1 MNPIN
6 VMEKKSFQLNKN
18 KYNNFL
24 SNHQLTNKMFG
35 YDFYSILN
43 SSNKIRFFLI
53 IIFIIYIMEKFIIK
67 INFFNNKVNSTI
79 INNKEYNNRTFNK
92 SDIKVC
98 LCVMG
103 KEENIYAKEFIN
115 HYKKLGYNH
124 IFLYDNN
131 DLNGEKFEDVL
142 KEEINERLVSI
153 INYRG
158 KKGKK
163 GKIGGIQLEIYYD
176 CYEKNN
182 KDYDWLSFYDF
193 DEFLELKPNNLTIQ
207 QFLGNKRY
215 KKCQNV
221 KINFQHYS
229 DNELLYYDNRPVQE
243 RFTTPVYNY
252 YSRVIKST
260 VRGRLK
266 INYWKKSNGAHTS
279 LMKYISCNSEG
290 KIIKYYSYM
299 NLPVNYKYA
308 ALKHYYTKSV
318 EEYCNKSIRGEAFY
332 PNIIFN
338 EKRKKQKMEMY
349 FKINKKNDEKIKLF
363 KKLFSLN

>member
-1 MNPIN
+1 
-6 VMEKKSFQLNKN
+6 
-18 KYNNFL
+18 
-24 SNHQLTNKMFG
+24 
-35 YDFYSILN
+35 
-43 SSNKIRFFLI
+43 
-53 IIFIIYIMEKFIIK
+53 MEKFIIK

-176 CYEKNN
+176 CYEKN
-182 KDYDWLSFYDF
+182 
-193 DEFLELKPNNLTIQ
+193 
-207 QFLGNKRY
+207 
-215 KKCQNV
+215 
-221 KINFQHYS
+221 
-229 DNELLYYDNRPVQE
+229 
-243 RFTTPVYNY
+243 
-252 YSRVIKST
+252 
-260 VRGRLK
+260 
-266 INYWKKSNGAHTS
+266 
-279 LMKYISCNSEG
+279 
-290 KIIKYYSYM
+290 IIK
-299 NLPVNYKYA
+299 
-308 ALKHYYTKSV
+308 V
-318 EEYCNKSIRGEAFY
+318 ETQV
-332 PNIIFN
+332 IIFY
-338 EKRKKQKMEMY
+338 E
-349 FKINKKNDEKIKLF
+349 ILTLF
-363 KKLFSLN
+363 WITLNTL